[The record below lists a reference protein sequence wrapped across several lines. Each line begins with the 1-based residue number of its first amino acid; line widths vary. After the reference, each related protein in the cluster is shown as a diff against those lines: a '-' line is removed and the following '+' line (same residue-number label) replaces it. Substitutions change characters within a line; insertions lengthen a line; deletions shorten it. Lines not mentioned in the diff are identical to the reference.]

1 MHGFA
6 RWRALRAWCEI
17 PTQQCPLSVS
27 GMVHTP
33 GMSSNPSDATF
44 LHVVCLCADWCHN
57 CRAYQPMFESLQ
69 SQFADMACFAWIDI
83 EDDSEVLGD
92 VEVENFPTLLLLRGL
107 TPLFLGPLTPQPGVL
122 VQLVQTA
129 LDGRLQALVG
139 TAERALAVR
148 VHGHLA
154 QMQA

>member
-1 MHGFA
+1 
-6 RWRALRAWCEI
+6 
-17 PTQQCPLSVS
+17 
-27 GMVHTP
+27 
-33 GMSSNPSDATF
+33 MSSNPSEAAS
-44 LHVVCLCADWCHN
+44 LQVVCLCADWCHN
-57 CRAYQPMFESLQ
+57 CRAYQPVFDSLQ
-69 SQFADMACFAWIDI
+69 SQFADAARFAWIDI

-92 VEVENFPTLLLLRGL
+92 VEVENFPTLLLLRGP

-122 VQLVQTA
+122 AQLVQTA

-139 TAERALAVR
+139 TAESALAAR